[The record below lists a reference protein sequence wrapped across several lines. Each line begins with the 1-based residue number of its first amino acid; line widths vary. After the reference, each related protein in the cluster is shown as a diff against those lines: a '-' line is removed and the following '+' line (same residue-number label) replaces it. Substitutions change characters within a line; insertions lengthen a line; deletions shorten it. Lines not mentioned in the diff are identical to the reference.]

1 MNFLNGYVGQCLDMV
16 VLENYFINLLLV
28 YFERM

>member
-1 MNFLNGYVGQCLDMV
+1 MIQSGYVGQCLDMV
-16 VLENYFINLLLV
+16 VLENYFVNLLLV